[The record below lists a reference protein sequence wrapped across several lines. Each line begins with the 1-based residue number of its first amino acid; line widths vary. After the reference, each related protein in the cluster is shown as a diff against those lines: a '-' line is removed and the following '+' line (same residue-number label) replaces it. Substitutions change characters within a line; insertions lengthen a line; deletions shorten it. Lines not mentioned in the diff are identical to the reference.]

1 MKSLSID
8 LDDKASENSITDRL
22 SEIKDGGQKEIS
34 LEIKS
39 DSNRKV
45 EKMILNVDLFTKIK
59 EIQDLPDWVIV
70 KFLLATGKLG
80 GTDYGNRF
88 LND

>member
-8 LDDKASENSITDRL
+8 LNDKASENSISEKL
-22 SEIKDGGQKEIS
+22 SEIVQSEIG
-34 LEIKS
+34 LEIKN
-39 DSNRKV
+39 DSNGTV
-45 EKMILNVDLFTKIK
+45 EKMTLNVHLFTKIK

-70 KFLLATGKLG
+70 KLLLAQGKLG
-80 GTDYGNRF
+80 NSDFTERI

>member
-8 LDDKASENSITDRL
+8 LNDKASENSISERL
-22 SEIKDGGQKEIS
+22 HEMGQSEIG
-34 LEIKS
+34 LEIKN
-39 DSNRKV
+39 DSNEKV
-45 EKMILNVDLFTKIK
+45 EKMTLNVHLFTKIK

-70 KFLLATGKLG
+70 KLLMAQGKLG
-80 GTDYGNRF
+80 NSDFTERI

>member
-8 LDDKASENSITDRL
+8 LNDKASENSISERL
-22 SEIKDGGQKEIS
+22 HEMGQSEIG
-34 LEIKS
+34 LEIKN
-39 DSNRKV
+39 DSNGKV
-45 EKMILNVDLFTKIK
+45 EKMTLNVHLFTKIK

-70 KFLLATGKLG
+70 KLLMAQGKLDNSDF
-80 GTDYGNRF
+80 TERI

>member
-8 LDDKASENSITDRL
+8 LDDKAFENRISERL
-22 SEIKDGGQKEIS
+22 SEIGQREIS
-34 LEIKS
+34 LEIKN
-39 DSNRKV
+39 DSNGKV
-45 EKMILNVDLFTKIK
+45 KKMTLNVHLFTKIK

-70 KFLLATGKLG
+70 KLLLAQGKLG
-80 GTDYGNRF
+80 NSDFTDRI

>member
-8 LDDKASENSITDRL
+8 LDDKSSENSITEKL
-22 SEIKDGGQKEIS
+22 SEIGQREIS
-34 LEIKS
+34 LEIKN
-39 DSNRKV
+39 DSNGKV
-45 EKMILNVDLFTKIK
+45 EKMTLNVHLFTKIK

-70 KFLLATGKLG
+70 KLLLAQGKLG
-80 GTDYGNRF
+80 KSDFTDRI

>member
-8 LDDKASENSITDRL
+8 LNDKASENSISERL
-22 SEIKDGGQKEIS
+22 HEIGQSEID
-34 LEIKS
+34 LEIKN
-39 DSNRKV
+39 DSNGKV
-45 EKMILNVDLFTKIK
+45 EKMMLNVQFFTKIK

-70 KFLLATGKLG
+70 KLLLAQGKLG
-80 GTDYGNRF
+80 NSDFTERI

>member
-8 LDDKASENSITDRL
+8 LNDKASENSISERL
-22 SEIKDGGQKEIS
+22 HEIVQSEIG
-34 LEIKS
+34 LEIKN
-39 DSNRKV
+39 DSNGKV
-45 EKMILNVDLFTKIK
+45 EKMTLNVHLFTKIK

-70 KFLLATGKLG
+70 KLLMAQGKLG
-80 GTDYGNRF
+80 NSDFTERI